1 MLLKKIFA
9 YVLGDK
15 IREMVKKKYN
25 LVMIPIYL
33 ERNIVTSVVYFHS
46 LLIFIVNTILC
57 SCNQAI

>member
-15 IREMVKKKYN
+15 IREMVKKKN